1 MRKITAVLLVLALS
15 LSAATAIAATPKS
28 GKWKGKLYGSHS
40 GKLSFKV
47 NKGKTKLT
55 KFYIPTVVVVC
66 GLDIRTITVGVP
78 SAKISSAGKFKR
90 TYKFDDTSGREIKY
104 TLKGKFKSAGKAS
117 GTVNVKTTS
126 CNVDLKF
133 RAAK

>member
-1 MRKITAVLLVLALS
+1 MRKLAAVLLVIVLS
-15 LSAATAIAATPKS
+15 LSTAAIAATPKS
-28 GKWKGKLYGSHS
+28 GKWKGNLYGSHS

-66 GLDIRTITVGVP
+66 GLDIRTITIGVP
-78 SAKISSAGKFKR
+78 SAKISKSGKFKR
-90 TYKFDDTSGREIKY
+90 TYKFNDTAGREIKY
-104 TLKGKFKSAGKAS
+104 TLKGKFKSKGKAS
-117 GTVNVKTTS
+117 GTVNAKTTS

-133 RAAK
+133 RASK

>member
-1 MRKITAVLLVLALS
+1 MRKLTVAVLALALS
-15 LSAATAIAATPKS
+15 LSSVALAAAPKS

-47 NKGKTKLT
+47 NGAKTKLT

-78 SAKISSAGKFKR
+78 SAKISSSGKFKR
-90 TYKFDDTSGREIKY
+90 VYKFNDTAGSEIKY
-104 TLKGKFKSAGKAS
+104 TLKGKFKSSGKAS
-117 GTVNVKTTS
+117 GTVNAKTTS

-133 RAAK
+133 KASK

>member
-1 MRKITAVLLVLALS
+1 M
-15 LSAATAIAATPKS
+15 
-28 GKWKGKLYGSHS
+28 
-40 GKLSFKV
+40 
-47 NKGKTKLT
+47 T

-78 SAKISSAGKFKR
+78 SAKISGTGKFKR
-90 TYKFDDTSGREIKY
+90 IYKFDDTSGREIKY

-117 GTVNVKTTS
+117 GTVNVKTTC

-133 RAAK
+133 RASK